1 MENRT
6 KSANMHIRVNP
17 DVKDKAM
24 IVLSE
29 IGISASDLFNMLL
42 NQVAIQ
48 HRIPFELA
56 DSIYFQT
63 KTSPS
68 PEEEYHTFD
77 SWQEAKERL
86 RA

>member
-1 MENRT
+1 MKAQT

-17 DVKDKAM
+17 EVKDKAM
-24 IVLSE
+24 
-29 IGISASDLFNMLL
+29 
-42 NQVAIQ
+42 
-48 HRIPFELA
+48 
-56 DSIYFQT
+56 DSKYICAHGYVHDYT

-77 SWQEAKERL
+77 SWKEAKERL